1 MKNSVKL
8 SGFASL
14 LIAVLSGCGVK
25 YMENGFG
32 GGCAHHTANLNV
44 VNKSNAKNQLQTDS
58 KTVQVSIPVE
68 LENTPIITNTNCDS
82 KPNELST
89 FQKLKLANH
98 VRKIVKNELISPKN
112 NPSKQRQ
119 IMSFSQKNSEL
130 KSIVKSKK
138 SGFDTSTEGLLKLLL
153 LILLAMLIVGLLQML
168 LGSGLVSLLTLIL
181 LIYLILV
188 YLI

>member
-8 SGFASL
+8 SVFASL
-14 LIAVLSGCGVK
+14 LIAMLSGCGVK

-32 GGCAHHTANLNV
+32 GGCAPHTANLNFLDKQETQKL
-44 VNKSNAKNQLQTDS
+44 NKINS
-58 KTVQVSIPVE
+58 KTNQVSNPVE
-68 LENTPIITNTNCDS
+68 LENSPIITNTNCDS
-82 KPNELST
+82 KPCELSA

-98 VRKIVKNELISPKN
+98 VRKIAKNELISPKN

-119 IMSFSQKNSEL
+119 NMSFSQKNSEL
-130 KSIVKSKK
+130 KSIIKSKK
-138 SGFDTSTEGLLKLLL
+138 SGIDTSTEGLLKLLL
-153 LILLAMLIVGLLQML
+153 LILLAILIVGLLQML

-188 YLI
+188 YII